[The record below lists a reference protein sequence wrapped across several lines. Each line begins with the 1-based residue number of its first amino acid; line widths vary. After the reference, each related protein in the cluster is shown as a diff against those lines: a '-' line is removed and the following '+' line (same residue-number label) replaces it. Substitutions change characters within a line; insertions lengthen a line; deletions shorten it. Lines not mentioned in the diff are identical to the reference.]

1 MASSR
6 AAAFLEPAL
15 IELPIAF
22 LAGVFTIASP
32 CVLPILPVVLGTA
45 VGQSGRARPL
55 FITLGFTLTFAAFA
69 MLLSVVSNLA
79 GLAQEALRNVGI
91 GVLAVAGLA
100 ALWPAPYQWLMARI
114 GQPLHSMGQAG
125 ANGGGFVLGMS
136 LGAAWTPCAGP
147 VLASILALVARSQD
161 LGRAA
166 LLLACYAAGAGIP
179 MLVIAYA
186 GQFATTR
193 VRAVARH
200 AQRLQQV
207 FGALVLLTAAAMFFQ
222 YDVLAYAWLADRFPN
237 LKGI

>member
-1 MASSR
+1 MHN
-6 AAAFLEPAL
+6 L

-22 LAGVFTIASP
+22 LAGLLTIASP
-32 CVLPILPVVLGTA
+32 CVLPILPIVLGTSLA
-45 VGQSGRARPL
+45 RSSRARPL

-69 MLLSVVSNLA
+69 MLLSVVSNMA

-91 GVLAVAGLA
+91 GLLALAGLSG
-100 ALWPAPYQWLMARI
+100 LWPAPYQWLMTRV
-114 GQPLHSMGQAG
+114 GQPLHRVGEAG
-125 ANGGGFVLGMS
+125 ANAGGGNGGGFVMGMS

-161 LGRAA
+161 LGWAA
-166 LLLACYAAGAGIP
+166 LLLAAYAAGAGIP

-186 GQFATTR
+186 GQFASTR

-207 FGALVLLTAAAMFFQ
+207 FGALVLLSAAAMFFH
-222 YDVLAYAWLADRFPN
+222 YDVLAYAWLADRFPT
-237 LKGI
+237 LKGL